1 MEDNGCFGN
10 RITRDHGTS
19 DSDSINAVIQ
29 GDPACAAFDRSPIEP
44 RSLDIRSDRLP
55 PTPASIASIA
65 SILSDNKGSYRLVS
79 WQTS

>member
-29 GDPACAAFDRSPIEP
+29 GDPACAAFDRGPIEP
-44 RSLDIRSDRLP
+44 H
-55 PTPASIASIA
+55 SI
-65 SILSDNKGSYRLVS
+65 G
-79 WQTS
+79 